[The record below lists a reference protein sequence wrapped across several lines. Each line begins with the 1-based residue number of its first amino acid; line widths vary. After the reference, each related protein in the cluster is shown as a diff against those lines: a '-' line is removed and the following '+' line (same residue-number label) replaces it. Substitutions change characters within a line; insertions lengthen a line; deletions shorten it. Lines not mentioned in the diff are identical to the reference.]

1 MKVYI
6 GADHRGFALK
16 EQLKPWLT
24 AQGHEVTDCG
34 NTTLD
39 ANDDYPD
46 FAFAVADAV
55 VSQSEIS
62 LRETKDASS
71 RAGLERGAA
80 GIVICGS
87 GAGVTIAANKV
98 PGIRAVTAFTADEIT
113 RNRQHDDVN
122 VLSLAAD
129 WTDEEQAK
137 KIVAAFLSTAFYNEE
152 KYVRRLK
159 KIKDRETVRQ

>member
-1 MKVYI
+1 MKLYI

-16 EQLKPWLT
+16 ESLKPWLT

-62 LRETKDASS
+62 LHETKAVSS
-71 RAGLERGAA
+71 RPALERGVA

-87 GAGVTIAANKV
+87 GAGMTIAANKV
-98 PGIRAVTAFTADEIT
+98 PGIRAVTAFTADEIA

-137 KIVAAFLSTAFYNEE
+137 KIVTAFVSTAFYNEE
-152 KYVRRLK
+152 KYVRRIR
-159 KIKDRETVRQ
+159 KIEKRESNF